1 MALSAVVGRPAARDP
16 ATRLLGRSQ
25 WVGGSHPGGRA
36 PSLGSTTNNRVAPPL
51 ERHSRALLPPRPPP
65 HTTNGSQG
73 CQEARRQEARGQGA
87 GGNWRQEE
95 EAHQDQG
102 ALARTPAAVRTLTY
116 CAGRVLQDLH
126 LQGAEAGPPGH
137 GHQLQGHVHHVR
149 PPARLA
155 LPGRALSPSTRAGTR
170 SSTTSSRR
178 SPPRPP
184 SWPATTRSR
193 R

>member
-1 MALSAVVGRPAARDP
+1 VVGQPAARDP

-25 WVGGSHPGGRA
+25 WVGGSHPGGRT
-36 PSLGSTTNNRVAPPL
+36 PSLGSTTGWP
-51 ERHSRALLPPRPPP
+51 RHSNATLVHSSLPVHLLTPQMAPKAAKKP
-65 HTTNGSQG
+65 
-73 CQEARRQEARGQGA
+73 A
-87 GGNWRQEE
+87 
-95 EAHQDQG
+95 DKK
-102 ALARTPAAVRTLTY
+102 PAAKVPAATGDKKKKRTKTKARPVARPQPSRTLTLR
-116 CAGRVLQDLH
+116 AGRVLQDLH

>member
-1 MALSAVVGRPAARDP
+1 MCGGGPPTRRPGPGDTPARPQPVGRGLASWWPSP
-16 ATRLLGRSQ
+16 E
-25 WVGGSHPGGRA
+25 PGVD
-36 PSLGSTTNNRVAPPL
+36 NRVAPPL
-51 ERHSRALLPPRPPP
+51 ERHSPTLVHSSLPVHLLTPQMAPKAAKKPADKKPAAKVPAATGDKKKKR
-65 HTTNGSQG
+65 TKTK
-73 CQEARRQEARGQGA
+73 ARL
-87 GGNWRQEE
+87 
-95 EAHQDQG
+95 
-102 ALARTPAAVRTLTY
+102 LARPQPARTLTH